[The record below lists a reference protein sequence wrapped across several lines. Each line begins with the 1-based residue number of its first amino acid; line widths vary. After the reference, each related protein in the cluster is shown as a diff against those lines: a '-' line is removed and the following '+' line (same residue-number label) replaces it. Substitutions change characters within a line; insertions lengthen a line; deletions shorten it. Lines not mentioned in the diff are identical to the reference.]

1 MNRIRA
7 IAWNTFR
14 EAVRNKIL
22 YSLLFFAVLIILS
35 ALAIGNLTLHE
46 EVRTIRDVGLFGID
60 IFGVII
66 AIFVG
71 VNLLYKELDLKT
83 VYTILPKP
91 LWRWEFVLG
100 KWLGMLLTLA
110 VQMAVMG
117 AVLALVLASEGASF
131 DVPMVKAVWLLF
143 VNVMVVTSI
152 AVFLLGLFQPVSVR
166 LLRPRL
172 FRGRPLG
179 ARHPR
184 ARRES
189 WGQAPR
195 PSSIFF
201 CNLMPNLHLFYPS
214 GAIVGAED
222 LSVHRQFVG
231 ADYILSA
238 TGYGI
243 AYSLVVLV
251 LGHADLPQAGFR
263 VMRGPAPGG
272 HRPPGCHAA
281 LAVIVVRLLVDART
295 AYRNG
300 AAAEAARRSQRGHS
314 LLPRRRAALRA
325 RQSVHAQRA
334 RPTGRHRDCLV
345 TKGDYATA
353 RAAFE
358 AERAALLGTRSFYTP
373 YAERLPSLE
382 RRISRLLAAAEDR
395 ASPATFEER
404 AKWHAERLAERP
416 RPKTSMV
423 LLALLGLATWVTS
436 A

>member
-1 MNRIRA
+1 MNRITA

-110 VQMAVMG
+110 VQMTVMG
-117 AVLALVLASEGASF
+117 AVLASVLALEGARF

-143 VNVMVVTSI
+143 INVMLVTSI
-152 AVFLLGLFQPVSVR
+152 AVFFSAFSSPFLSGFFSLGCFVVGRSVPDIR
-166 LLRPRL
+166 A
-172 FRGRPLG
+172 LG
-179 ARHPR
+179 AKMGPG
-184 ARRES
+184 AKTVLD
-189 WGQAPR
+189 
-195 PSSIFF
+195 FF

-214 GAIVGAED
+214 GAIVGAEE

-231 ADYILSA
+231 LDYLVSA
-238 TGYGI
+238 TGYGV

-251 LGHADLPQAGFR
+251 LAMVIFR
-263 VMRGPAPGG
+263 K
-272 HRPPGCHAA
+272 
-281 LAVIVVRLLVDART
+281 
-295 AYRNG
+295 
-300 AAAEAARRSQRGHS
+300 
-314 LLPRRRAALRA
+314 
-325 RQSVHAQRA
+325 
-334 RPTGRHRDCLV
+334 RDFV
-345 TKGDYATA
+345 
-353 RAAFE
+353 
-358 AERAALLGTRSFYTP
+358 
-373 YAERLPSLE
+373 
-382 RRISRLLAAAEDR
+382 
-395 ASPATFEER
+395 
-404 AKWHAERLAERP
+404 
-416 RPKTSMV
+416 
-423 LLALLGLATWVTS
+423 
-436 A
+436 